1 MSATNTEG
9 VNILANDLDIEN
21 DRLVLTITP
30 ISGPYHGT
38 VTMNPDGTFTYK
50 SDLGF
55 MGTDSVRYQVCDTG
69 VPSLCDEGLVVI
81 EVGPAPFKI
90 YNGLSPNGD
99 NRNDYWRIDG
109 IEAFPNNRV
118 RVFDR
123 YNNLIFETSGY
134 NNDDNS
140 WRGQTNHSMISGNL
154 PEGTYY
160 YSVDLGDGS
169 GLYSGYVVL
178 KKE

>member
-1 MSATNTEG
+1 
-9 VNILANDLDIEN
+9 
-21 DRLVLTITP
+21 
-30 ISGPYHGT
+30 
-38 VTMNPDGTFTYK
+38 
-50 SDLGF
+50 